1 MSCLYSEGVQAIKTQ
16 EQKDRARDKRLQKTY
31 RITLADRQR
40 ILEAQGNKCGICGR
54 VEDPADPCLQVDHE
68 HFKIESKRL
77 EWLPPLGKGWASR
90 ATFKDQ
96 EPTVWTW
103 RKTKAASIQAAK
115 DDALPLSVRGL
126 LCRGAHGRGCNT
138 KLGRADDPS
147 WQRKA
152 IQYLENPPARAV
164 LQKSS

>member
-1 MSCLYSEGVQAIKTQ
+1 MLRCTGEKRIKTQ
-16 EQKDRARDKRLQKTY
+16 EQKDRQRDKRLQKTY

-68 HFKIESKRL
+68 HFKIEAERC
-77 EWLPPLGKGWASR
+77 WTAIFKGWQAHAIFKHID
-90 ATFKDQ
+90 AT
-96 EPTVWTW
+96 EWVWG
-103 RKTKAASIQAAK
+103 KTKAAAIQAAK
-115 DDALPLSVRGL
+115 DIALPLSVRGL

-147 WQRKA
+147 WPRKA
-152 IQYLENPPARAV
+152 IQYLENPTARAV